1 MQGPVTETMENLS
14 FCSFEPRSHS
24 KLTIRPASSKRPR
37 VSCFGDGPAA
47 AHPPART
54 SQSVLQAEIEKAHG
68 GLQEHHGEDRD
79 ENQHTGVDPVEGIW
93 KAEQRC
99 SPRAC
104 TAPGSR
110 APGLEQEDAAWRESG
125 LVSGTGWRLSRPE
138 IWEPAETLRSGPHGA
153 RGRVSL
159 GG

>member
-1 MQGPVTETMENLS
+1 MENLS

-79 ENQHTGVDPVEGIW
+79 ENQHAGVDPVEGIW

-110 APGLEQEDAAWRESG
+110 APGLQGSNKRTQLG
-125 LVSGTGWRLSRPE
+125 
-138 IWEPAETLRSGPHGA
+138 
-153 RGRVSL
+153 GRVGLFPGRAGDCQGQRFGNQRRHSDLVLTGL
-159 GG
+159 GEESHGEDDTTDP